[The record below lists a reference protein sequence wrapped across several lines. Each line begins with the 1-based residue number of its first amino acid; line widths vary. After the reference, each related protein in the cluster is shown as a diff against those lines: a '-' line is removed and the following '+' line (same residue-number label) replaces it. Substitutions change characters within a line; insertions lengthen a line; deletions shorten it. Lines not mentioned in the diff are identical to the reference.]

1 MTYPDGRHAERPTG
15 SAQPYLQDRQRW
27 PGEPDQPNWPDGAG
41 RPARPGESGQR
52 GWTAEPD
59 QRGWNTESGR
69 PSGGGW
75 LDGPP
80 RPGSADGLGS
90 PDRLGRPDRLG
101 GDDRLGGGPDRPG
114 RADRPGGTD
123 QQTRPGGTDQQTR
136 PGGMDPQT
144 RPGGMDPQTR
154 PGGMDQQT
162 RSGAPDQYGRL
173 HEPDRQGGWLGEWE
187 RSSRPA
193 EAETDRQQ
201 WPGQPGTEP
210 DPWFPRQ
217 RPPADVPAGAY
228 PDNDWLSPP
237 RTGWDQH
244 TQAAPPVEPRDAPS
258 QPASF
263 TAGEE
268 AGLPALLRGRALD
281 RLIAVNASH
290 ASHAAD
296 KVRTKDDLCEHAIAL
311 FSFDLTDKT
320 FPLSTAT
327 RLSLSDDGN
336 TSLIDM
342 LTSLANVA
350 EHKVAQAAEH
360 GRRWDPRIP
369 LTGLVNRSEPLS
381 PDMVYLGIG
390 VSTLDTPEMSWR
402 SMKGTVDRF
411 SGLHLRGQGYLY
423 LDDATAGHFVRAA
436 QLGSQ
441 TGQHEIMA
449 NNMLFSHYSWKRR
462 PDLMEHANQRTY
474 LIWEQIRRLHQA
486 LKSATAQ

>member
-27 PGEPDQPNWPDGAG
+27 PGEPDRPNWPDEAG
-41 RPARPGESGQR
+41 RPARPGEPDRQGWTGEPDRR
-52 GWTAEPD
+52 GWNGEPD
-59 QRGWNTESGR
+59 QRGWNGVPDQQGWNGAPDQQGWNGESDQRAWNGESDR
-69 PSGGGW
+69 PSAGAW
-75 LDGPP
+75 LDGPA
-80 RPGSADGLGS
+80 RPDGSDGLGG
-90 PDRLGRPDRLG
+90 PDRLGRTDRP
-101 GDDRLGGGPDRPG
+101 GGGPDRPG
-114 RADRPGGTD
+114 GADRTGATGQQSRLGG
-123 QQTRPGGTDQQTR
+123 
-136 PGGMDPQT
+136 
-144 RPGGMDPQTR
+144 
-154 PGGMDQQT
+154 
-162 RSGAPDQYGRL
+162 PDQHGRL

-193 EAETDRQQ
+193 ETDRQQ
-201 WPGQPGTEP
+201 WGGQPGAEP

-217 RPPADVPAGAY
+217 RPPVDVPAGAY

-244 TQAAPPVEPRDAPS
+244 TQATPAPEPRDAPS

-268 AGLPALLRGRALD
+268 AGLPALLRGKALD

-311 FSFDLTDKT
+311 FSFDLTDKSY
-320 FPLSTAT
+320 PLSTAT

-336 TSLIDM
+336 SSLVDM

-381 PDMVYLGIG
+381 EDMVYLGIG
-390 VSTLDTPEMSWR
+390 VSTLDTPETPWR
-402 SMKGTVDRF
+402 SMKGGVDRF

-423 LDDATAGHFVRAA
+423 LDDRTAGHFVRAA

-441 TGQHEIMA
+441 TGEHEIMA

-474 LIWEQIRRLHQA
+474 LIWEQIRRLHLA
-486 LKSATAQ
+486 LKAATAQ